1 MISGVSARAEQSRRD
16 VGWGVLALV
25 AVLAVAFA
33 LWSFAGFGS
42 ARQRTVVSDLALLP
56 VSLIVA
62 VLAWRTS
69 GHPTLDV
76 ATARAW
82 RRVGYAFLAYWL
94 GEVQWTWFEVVRREE
109 PFPST
114 ADIGYLAFYP
124 LLVWALLSF
133 PRGPRTR
140 PDRIKLVLDSATVVL
155 GGGMFVWYLVVGPT
169 VRSGSA
175 RWVETALSAAY
186 PVGDLLVVFGLV
198 VVLLRG
204 APAGSGL
211 ALKSL
216 VGGAALFVAAD
227 LAYARLTLSDSYA
240 GGDWPDVLWMAAL
253 ALSAAAPQLQ
263 WWRATVEPEAQDR
276 TSPPPVSRLPY
287 LAVVAGYGLV
297 GLVGYDDAN
306 YPLGG
311 LLLGAGVLTV
321 LVMFRQVTALQEN
334 ARLMLQLH
342 ELAVQDPLTGLAN
355 RRCFFEVAER
365 EVARAERHNATAS
378 LLMID
383 VDRFKQINDTY
394 GHAGGDDVLRDIAR
408 RCQRELRS
416 IDLLAR
422 FGGDELIALL
432 PDTDAAGGAEV
443 AGRIE
448 RAVASSPVGTDR
460 GPALVT
466 VSVGVADGRPPRS
479 VAALLAAADQAL
491 YDAKAGGRSCVRVAA
506 PA

>member
-1 MISGVSARAEQSRRD
+1 MTSAEQPRRD
-16 VGWGVLALV
+16 YGWAAVAVV
-25 AVLAVAFA
+25 AVLAVTFA
-33 LWSFAGFGS
+33 AWSFSAVGS
-42 ARQRTVVSDLALLP
+42 ARQRAVISDLALLP
-56 VSLIVA
+56 VSLVVA
-62 VLAWRTS
+62 VLCRRASR
-69 GHPTLDV
+69 HPALDA

-82 RRVGYAFLAYWL
+82 RRVGYAFFAYWT
-94 GEVQWTWFEVVRREE
+94 GEAQWTWFEVVRREE

-114 ADIGYLAFYP
+114 ADIGYLVFYP

-133 PRGPRTR
+133 PRTARTR
-140 PDRIKLVLDSATVVL
+140 PDRIKLMLDSATVVL
-155 GGGMFVWYLVVGPT
+155 GGGMVVWYLVVGPI
-169 VRSGSA
+169 VRSGGV
-175 RWVETALSAAY
+175 RWIETVLSVAY
-186 PVGDLLVVFGLV
+186 PVGDVLVVFGLV

-204 APAGSGL
+204 APSGSSL

-216 VGGAALFVAAD
+216 VGGATLFVAAD
-227 LAYARLTLSDSYA
+227 LAYARLALSDSYA

-263 WWRATVEPEAQDR
+263 WWRATVEPAPDEAQA
-276 TSPPPVSRLPY
+276 PPPVSKLPY

-297 GLVGYDDAN
+297 GFVGYDDAG

-311 LLLGAGVLTV
+311 LLLGAGALTV

-334 ARLMLQLH
+334 ARLMVQLH

-355 RRCFFEVAER
+355 RRCFFNIADR
-365 EVARAERHNATAS
+365 EIARAQRHNTPVA

-408 RCQRELRS
+408 RCQQELRS
-416 IDLLAR
+416 IDVLAR
-422 FGGDELIALL
+422 FGGDELVAFL
-432 PDTDAAGGAEV
+432 PDTDETGGAEV

-448 RAVASSPVGTDR
+448 RSVGSAPVSTDR

-466 VSVGVADGRPPRS
+466 VSLGVSAARAPQS
-479 VAALLAAADQAL
+479 VPTLLAAADRAL
-491 YDAKAGGRSCVRVAA
+491 YEAKEGGRSCVRVAA
-506 PA
+506 PASTTL